1 MTIVNY
7 QGNVIVFYRKTGSG
21 ELRAVFR
28 PPEVTSEPSS
38 GGRKMRQESSE
49 PSSGGRKMRQER
61 SRGAPNATGKRDNV
75 GRCDGFTQFLRV
87 GGARVLHFAGGPQMR
102 RESVTTGGVVTDFRN
117 S

>member
-1 MTIVNY
+1 MKRFSWASKFLKFLKDFINNLFTFPNHAFAAMTIVNY

-49 PSSGGRKMRQER
+49 PSSGGRKMRQE
-61 SRGAPNATGKRDNV
+61 SSE
-75 GRCDGFTQFLRV
+75 L
-87 GGARVLHFAGGPQMR
+87 
-102 RESVTTGGVVTDFRN
+102 
-117 S
+117 